1 MAGAGRRGTG
11 RRGAEDV
18 RSRTARRRDVVVDVW
33 TLRRVLAVQAGVVR
47 NPAFGFTLRRGVCV
61 VPLEVFVLIR
71 CVHDGYSLSLLDCF
85 RE

>member
-1 MAGAGRRGTG
+1 MAGTG

-18 RSRTARRRDVVVDVW
+18 RSRSARRRDVVVVDVW

-47 NPAFGFTLRRGVCV
+47 NPAFGFTLRRGVGV
-61 VPLEVFVLIR
+61 VPLEVFVLVR